1 MLPRLFA
8 FLSALF
14 LCIWTQTACM
24 RHSSASGGEDRAR
37 PDAPGAAHSGVAPLW
52 LPLLERLGSEGI
64 GGPDVDAYFAAL
76 GAEMTQEPMGRKVR
90 EIYSKTFL
98 RPPPDPAAPRKKIR
112 LYKGVVTEANARR
125 CRDFLAA
132 NPALFARARKDHG
145 VEPAVLVSLL
155 FVETRLGTAVG
166 GGNNALHT
174 LASMAVSKKAEQISG
189 WIAELPE
196 AGQRLDWIEEL
207 MRKRS
212 EWAYREMKAL
222 VLYARE
228 NRLDTANIP
237 GSFYGAIGYC
247 QFMPGNIAPY
257 GVDGDGDGVV
267 NLFSMP
273 DAVASVANYLGRHG
287 WKAGMGRKA
296 RHKVLRTYNHVD
308 IYADTILALADL
320 VAGPPKAGRTRKP
333 PSS

>member
-1 MLPRLFA
+1 
-8 FLSALF
+8 
-14 LCIWTQTACM
+14 
-24 RHSSASGGEDRAR
+24 
-37 PDAPGAAHSGVAPLW
+37 
-52 LPLLERLGSEGI
+52 
-64 GGPDVDAYFAAL
+64 VDSYFAAL

-98 RPPPDPAAPRKKIR
+98 RPPPDPAAPPSPRKKIR

-132 NPALFARARKDHG
+132 HPALFARARKDHG

-174 LASMAVSKKAEQISG
+174 LASMAVSKTPEQIPG
-189 WIAELPE
+189 WIAELPD
-196 AGQRLDWIEEL
+196 AGRRLDWIEDL

-212 EWAYREMKAL
+212 ERAYREVKAL
-222 VLYARE
+222 VLYVRK
-228 NRLDTANIP
+228 NRLDMAGIP
-237 GSFYGAIGYC
+237 GSFYGAIGHC
-247 QFMPGNIAPY
+247 QFMPSNIASY
-257 GVDGDGDGVV
+257 GVDGDGDGTVD
-267 NLFSMP
+267 LFSTP

-296 RHKVLRTYNHVD
+296 RHKVLRAYNHVD
-308 IYADTILALADL
+308 VYADTILALADL
-320 VAGPPKAGRTRKP
+320 VAEPPKAGKP
-333 PSS
+333 RGAPS